1 MLTLFT
7 AVFLA
12 SLLGSAHCAG
22 MCGAF
27 LAFAVGGVGDLGAS
41 ASAAT
46 RTSRLALNA
55 SYNLGRLVTY
65 LVLGTVAGGIGA
77 ALDLGGS
84 MVGVQ
89 RAAAIGAGAMMI
101 GFGIVAVMRQSGV
114 RVPRMPLPSALTRLA
129 RAGHERAFDLA
140 PVARAAAVGL
150 LTTLLPCGWLYAFVI
165 TSAGT
170 ASPSLGAL
178 TMAAFWLGT
187 LPIMAALG
195 VGVQTLTGPL
205 RRQLPLLTSL
215 LLVAAGV
222 YTVAGR
228 THVTL
233 VPSAA
238 FDGEPTIQ
246 KALQTSGD
254 SAAAHCPLCTT
265 KP

>member
-1 MLTLFT
+1 MLTLFA

-27 LAFAVGGVGDLGAS
+27 LAFAVGGVGESGAGAS
-41 ASAAT
+41 SAPRA
-46 RTSRLALNA
+46 SRLALNA

-65 LVLGTVAGGIGA
+65 LVLGGVAGGIGA
-77 ALDLGGS
+77 AMDLGGS

-89 RAAAIGAGAMMI
+89 RAAAIGAGVMMV
-101 GFGIVAVMRQSGV
+101 GFGIVAVLRQLGV
-114 RVPRMPLPSALTRLA
+114 RVARVPLPGVLTRLA

-140 PVARAAAVGL
+140 PLARAGAVGL

-195 VGVQTLTGPL
+195 VGLQTLTGPL
-205 RRQLPLLTSL
+205 RRQLPMATSL

-233 VPSAA
+233 VPNAA
-238 FDGEPTIQ
+238 FDGEPTIR
-246 KALQTSGD
+246 KALQTTGGA
-254 SAAAHCPLCTT
+254 AAAHCPLCTT